1 MKTYVEPTI
10 KVFEFDKEEILTVS
24 GGNGL
29 NVGGQGGSEGEL
41 EWGQQSIHN

>member
-1 MKTYVEPTI
+1 MKTYTEPTMKI
-10 KVFEFDKEEILTVS
+10 FEFDKEEILTVS
-24 GGNGL
+24 GGL